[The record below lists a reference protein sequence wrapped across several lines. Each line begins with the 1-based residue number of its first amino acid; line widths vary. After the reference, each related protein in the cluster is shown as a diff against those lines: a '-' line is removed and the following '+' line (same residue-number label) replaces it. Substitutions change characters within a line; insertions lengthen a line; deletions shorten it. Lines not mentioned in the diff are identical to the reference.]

1 MNAWTIK
8 ALLEWIDPFL
18 KEKGVDAPRLC
29 AELLV
34 CHVLKKQRIQLYTEF
49 DFVVPPAQLAA
60 LRDLVKR
67 ASEQEP
73 VAYLVGK
80 TEFYS
85 MEFTVSPDCL
95 IPRPETELLVQHGI
109 EFLRTREAPYR
120 VLDLCTG
127 SGCIAAAIAKNVPE
141 AQVTATDICDDA
153 LNVAAQNIEKHKLAE
168 RVHLLSGDLF
178 DPIVPQ
184 LDNGHFDLI
193 VSNPPYV
200 TDAEM
205 EELEPNVK
213 DYEPVKALQGGPAGL
228 DIIERIVA
236 RVTEFLVDNGALMLE
251 IGYRQGPD
259 VQGLLEQTGQFA
271 ESQIIKDGQGHDRV
285 IKAERAS

>member
-1 MNAWTIK
+1 MSTWTIK

-49 DFVVPPAQLAA
+49 DQIVAPAQLTA

-67 ASEQEP
+67 ASEHEP

-85 MEFTVSPDCL
+85 MELVVSPACL

-120 VLDLCTG
+120 ALDLCTG
-127 SGCIAAAIAKNVPE
+127 SGCIAVAIAKNVSE
-141 AQVTATDICDDA
+141 AKVMATDICDEA
-153 LNVAAQNIEKHKLAE
+153 LNLAAQNVEKHDLAE
-168 RVHLLSGDLF
+168 RVQLLSGNLF
-178 DPIVPQ
+178 EPIVPQ

-200 TDAEM
+200 SDAEM
-205 EELEPNVK
+205 AELDINVR
-213 DYEPVKALQGGPAGL
+213 DYEPVKALQAGPKGL
-228 DIIERIVA
+228 DVIERIVA
-236 RVTEFLVDNGALMLE
+236 RGTEFLADDGVLMLE
-251 IGYRQGPD
+251 IGYQQGPD
-259 VQGLLEQTGQFA
+259 VQNLLKTTERFT
-271 ESQIIKDGQGHDRV
+271 ESHIEKDHQGHDRV
-285 IKAERAS
+285 VIAKCAS

>member
-236 RVTEFLVDNGALMLE
+236 RAAEFLVDNGALMLE